1 VVAWSFTEAIWGT
14 VVRVLGRYDVA
25 VHQWVAKAGA
35 RTDITEG
42 RLESHYVV
50 VDYGAVKVLGLLQ
63 AGMTCRG
70 GDSGSPVYRRGWP
83 IGFYSIEIYAYGI
96 VSGTNGDSCFFSPL
110 DAYPLYVKY
119 T

>member
-1 VVAWSFTEAIWGT
+1 MTVAIGQ
-14 VVRVLGRYDVA
+14 R
-25 VHQWVAKAGA
+25 VAKAGA
-35 RTDITEG
+35 TSDITER

-83 IGFYSIEIYAYGI
+83 IGFYSIEIYAYGN
-96 VSGTNGDSCFFSPL
+96 VSGTTGDSCLFSPL
-110 DAYPLYVKY
+110 IAHHLYVKY
-119 T
+119 A